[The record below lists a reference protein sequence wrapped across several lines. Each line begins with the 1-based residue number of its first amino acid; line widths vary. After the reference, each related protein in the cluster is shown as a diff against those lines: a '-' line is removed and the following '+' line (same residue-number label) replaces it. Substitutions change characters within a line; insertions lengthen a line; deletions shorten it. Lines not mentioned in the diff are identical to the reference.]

1 MSLISKLFFHSPKR
15 YIAALVITLVIT
27 AVRMLVLSPS
37 WFSFVDGLGM
47 GGVLTALFGLLV
59 LVTNLGAFNLFAFSF
74 STHGLKRKYKT
85 YYDYTEAKNEERRGN
100 WRFCIPYVTVGI
112 PAVIAS
118 MVMDSLIH

>member
-15 YIAALVITLVIT
+15 YIAAVIIT
-27 AVRMLVLSPS
+27 AVITVVRILLLSPS
-37 WFSFVDGLGM
+37 WFALVDGLGM

-59 LVTNLGAFNLFAFSF
+59 LVANLGAFNLFAYSF
-74 STHGLKRKYKT
+74 STHGLKRKYRT

-100 WRFCIPYVTVGI
+100 ARFCVPYVTVGI
-112 PAVIAS
+112 LAVIAS